1 MWYVV
6 DRYLSCLTGRT
17 YLSSSEKEEL
27 DEDDQ
32 GLIQVDD
39 DSRPPSRNPDSR
51 PPSRAMDDSLETKVR
66 KRKMSFLNAQTF

>member
-6 DRYLSCLTGRT
+6 DRYICCLTGHT
-17 YLSSSEKEEL
+17 YLTSCEKDEV

-32 GLIQVDD
+32 GLIQVDE

-51 PPSRAMDDSLETKVR
+51 PPSRAMDDSMDTTKVSGHNMEC
-66 KRKMSFLNAQTF
+66 K